1 MDSLC
6 SRPPARPGH
15 LFPLHVHVPSPLP
28 PFPPHVY
35 MLAIVRGS
43 PHRYCTPS
51 HLLLLFPLH
60 AHIPDCAH
68 LCPTCTPPWPSST
81 PEGSFLVPTN
91 SQQTLEWD
99 NQQIPCHPISLIIP
113 FPRRFEKSCRE
124 GILLFLVWYS
134 LFALGRIYNSLIQ
147 WNHSFIIVNNFL
159 Y

>member
-1 MDSLC
+1 MIPHTQALLLTLAPLSPFPCKLPQVCLPQSLCHGPLDMDTLC

-43 PHRYCTPS
+43 PHRYCAPS

-81 PEGSFLVPTN
+81 PGGSFLVPTN

-113 FPRRFEKSCRE
+113 FPRRFEK
-124 GILLFLVWYS
+124 
-134 LFALGRIYNSLIQ
+134 
-147 WNHSFIIVNNFL
+147 
-159 Y
+159 